1 MMGPGSGIG
10 AADPA
15 NPFLTEI
22 AEQVGLPAQVWT
34 ASGTHTARGYTSA
47 AAQTTSVEGMR
58 ADCDNI
64 NLNKKLSTDF
74 LSGVFGPG
82 LIGFFYKC
90 ENISADTN
98 KYWFTIAAADPG
110 ADRQAVRPGDDLS
123 AGLRP
128 AARHLLDRR
137 TVHLHRPHESVTA
150 RRPGCGSAK
159 MDPRHPAPPAP

>member
-1 MMGPGSGIG
+1 VRFVSRLCALGATLGAALTMIGPGSGVG

-15 NPFLTEI
+15 ASPANPLLAQI
-22 AEQVGLPAQVWT
+22 AAQIGLPAQVWT

-82 LIGFFYKC
+82 LIGFFYYQLVYDQQH
-90 ENISADTN
+90 DT
-98 KYWFTIAAADPG
+98 YWIDEPFTC
-110 ADRQAVRPGDDLS
+110 
-123 AGLRP
+123 
-128 AARHLLDRR
+128 
-137 TVHLHRPHESVTA
+137 TA
-150 RRPGCGSAK
+150 RTSP
-159 MDPRHPAPPAP
+159 

>member
-1 MMGPGSGIG
+1 MRFVSRLCALGVGVAMTMIGSGIS
-10 AADPA
+10 AADPATTPA

-22 AEQVGLPAQVWT
+22 AAQLGLPAQVWT

-82 LIGFFYKC
+82 LIGFFYRC
-90 ENISADTN
+90 ENVSPDTN
-98 KYWFTIAAADPG
+98 KYWFTIAAADP
-110 ADRQAVRPGDDLS
+110 AQIDKLCD
-123 AGLRP
+123 P
-128 AARHLLDRR
+128 ATTYQLVYDQQHDTYWIDEPL
-137 TVHLHRPHESVTA
+137 TCTA
-150 RRPGCGSAK
+150 RTSP
-159 MDPRHPAPPAP
+159 

>member
-1 MMGPGSGIG
+1 MRFVSRLCALGATLGAALTMIGPGSAIG

-15 NPFLTEI
+15 ASPANPLLAQI
-22 AEQVGLPAQVWT
+22 AAQIGLPAQVWT

-82 LIGFFYKC
+82 LIGFFYYQLVYDQQH
-90 ENISADTN
+90 DT
-98 KYWFTIAAADPG
+98 YWIDEPFTC
-110 ADRQAVRPGDDLS
+110 
-123 AGLRP
+123 
-128 AARHLLDRR
+128 
-137 TVHLHRPHESVTA
+137 TA
-150 RRPGCGSAK
+150 RTSP
-159 MDPRHPAPPAP
+159 